1 MNRTPPPM
9 QAKQAETSGSGI
21 SLPKSQARILS
32 PKARSEDVF
41 ERLAQLIADG
51 RIGAARRLIAEA
63 VCCFPNHDRIRLAE
77 RVLNGG
83 KATPDPYAQPTAAA
97 ESEWLDN
104 PPDDARGK
112 WVALIGSE
120 LVGIADSADALM
132 QSLATKKLK
141 RIPLVHH
148 LAT

>member
-1 MNRTPPPM
+1 ML
-9 QAKQAETSGSGI
+9 AKQAEPSGSGA
-21 SLPKSQARILS
+21 SPADSGAPTLS
-32 PKARSEDVF
+32 PKTSHEEVF
-41 ERLAQLIADG
+41 DRLSRLVADG
-51 RIGAARRLIAEA
+51 RIGTARRLIAQA
-63 VCCFPNHDRIRLAE
+63 RRRFPDHPRIRLAE

-83 KATPDPYAQPTAAA
+83 KATPDPYVQPTAAA

-120 LVGIADSADALM
+120 LVAMADSVDELM
-132 QSLATKKLK
+132 QSLASKKLK
-141 RIPLVHH
+141 MIPLVHH